1 MKFSVP
7 AFFSAPRLK
16 VVAAISAGVA
26 LGLGLFA
33 THYGGAVSYLSADPK
48 ACVNC
53 HIMQPQY
60 DGWQK
65 ASHHTV
71 ATCVD
76 CHLPHALLPK
86 YVAKAEN
93 GYHHSVAF
101 TRQNFA
107 EPIRMKSANIERLYD
122 NCIRC
127 HGELVHPLIAS
138 GLRTDGSSRIEAA
151 RFCIHCHASVG
162 HGEPTGLGGARRP
175 GEIGHAEV
183 STP

>member
-1 MKFSVP
+1 M
-7 AFFSAPRLK
+7 
-16 VVAAISAGVA
+16 
-26 LGLGLFA
+26 GLGLFA
-33 THYGGAVSYLSADPK
+33 THYGGGVSYLSADPK

-86 YVAKAEN
+86 YIAKAEN

-107 EPIRMKSANIERLYD
+107 EPIQIKGANIERLYD

-127 HGELVHPLIAS
+127 HGLLVHAQIAS
-138 GLRTDGSSRIEAA
+138 GLRPDGSDRGEAA

-162 HGEPTGLGGARRP
+162 HGETTGLGGARRI
-175 GEIGHAEV
+175 GETRKAEANNE
-183 STP
+183 